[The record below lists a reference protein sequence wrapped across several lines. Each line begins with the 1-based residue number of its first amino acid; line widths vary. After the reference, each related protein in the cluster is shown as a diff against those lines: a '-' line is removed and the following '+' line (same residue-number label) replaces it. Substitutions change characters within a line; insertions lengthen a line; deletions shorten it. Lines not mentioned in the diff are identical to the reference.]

1 VTTTAATAP
10 ATAAPVN
17 FREVW
22 LISLGHGLT
31 HWYPATFYL
40 LLPIIGKELGLSYTE
55 IGLIMSVQYAVGALT
70 NIPGGILVDAVG
82 YKGRLMAISLFWIG
96 VPYFLMA
103 FTSSYWMLLACMV
116 LIGIGN
122 NLWHPAAISTLG
134 QRFPARKGLAL
145 SFHGMGG
152 NLGEALAPL
161 LIGTLLVVYSWR
173 TVVVV
178 NLLPG
183 VVMAIAILLY
193 LGAMNLDAGSGRKPG
208 AQRWTLAGYLAD
220 VKPMLADRALVLI
233 AGSSF
238 FRTAA
243 QSALLTF
250 LPLYLANTLGYSTA
264 GVGFALFLLQ
274 AVAFLSAPLA
284 GYASDRLSRKR
295 VMSAAL
301 LMTALVI
308 VLMAMAGRSPWAIV
322 LIALLGFFMYATRPV
337 IQAWSLE
344 AAPAALGGT
353 VVGIM
358 FGVQAM
364 GSAIS
369 PWAGGLIADAY
380 DLTATFYFLAG
391 MIVAANV
398 LVMFV
403 PEKAR

>member
-1 VTTTAATAP
+1 
-10 ATAAPVN
+10 
-17 FREVW
+17 
-22 LISLGHGLT
+22 
-31 HWYPATFYL
+31 
-40 LLPIIGKELGLSYTE
+40 
-55 IGLIMSVQYAVGALT
+55 
-70 NIPGGILVDAVG
+70 
-82 YKGRLMAISLFWIG
+82 
-96 VPYFLMA
+96 
-103 FTSSYWMLLACMV
+103 
-116 LIGIGN
+116 
-122 NLWHPAAISTLG
+122 
-134 QRFPARKGLAL
+134 
-145 SFHGMGG
+145 MGG

-161 LIGTLLVVYSWR
+161 LIGALLALYSWR
-173 TVVVV
+173 TVVVM

-183 VVMAIAILLY
+183 VVMAIAILAY

-208 AQRWTLAGYLAD
+208 AKRWTLAGYLAE
-220 VKPMLADRALVLI
+220 VKPLFGDRTLVLI
-233 AGSSF
+233 AASSF

-250 LPLYLANTLGYSTA
+250 LPLYLAHKMEYSPT

-274 AVAFLSAPLA
+274 AVAFASAPLA

-301 LMTALVI
+301 TMTALVI
-308 VLMAMAGRSPWAIV
+308 VLMALAGRSPWVIA

-358 FGVQAM
+358 FGVQAL

-380 DLTATFYFLAG
+380 DLDATFYFLAA

-398 LVMFV
+398 LVVFV
-403 PEKAR
+403 PEKAK

>member
-1 VTTTAATAP
+1 
-10 ATAAPVN
+10 
-17 FREVW
+17 
-22 LISLGHGLT
+22 
-31 HWYPATFYL
+31 
-40 LLPIIGKELGLSYTE
+40 
-55 IGLIMSVQYAVGALT
+55 
-70 NIPGGILVDAVG
+70 
-82 YKGRLMAISLFWIG
+82 
-96 VPYFLMA
+96 
-103 FTSSYWMLLACMV
+103 
-116 LIGIGN
+116 
-122 NLWHPAAISTLG
+122 
-134 QRFPARKGLAL
+134 
-145 SFHGMGG
+145 
-152 NLGEALAPL
+152 
-161 LIGTLLVVYSWR
+161 
-173 TVVVV
+173 
-178 NLLPG
+178 
-183 VVMAIAILLY
+183 MAIAILLY

-220 VKPMLADRALVLI
+220 VKPMLADRALLLI

-301 LMTALVI
+301 LMTAVVI

-403 PEKAR
+403 PEKPR